1 MTPSALERLWRVRP
15 RTVLHVGAHSGE
27 ELDSY
32 ESLGWGDGGV
42 FWIEAQSD
50 KADGLGSRLRELDL
64 SVRHTVIQA
73 LVWNR
78 DNERMNFKI
87 TNNGESSSL
96 LDMGSHASSYPD
108 VHVTHEVELVTTT
121 LDSLLPSER
130 RFDLVVLDIQ
140 GAELQALQGFS
151 KHLENVS
158 WILSEINTG
167 PVYQDCATW
176 SEVNDYLAAYGFVCV
191 DWEMTDAEW
200 GDALWIRRD
209 LLPSLIKFRR
219 LIRRLKRRLVRHTF
233 L

>member
-1 MTPSALERLWRVRP
+1 MKLLMTPAALERLWRVRP
-15 RTVLHVGAHSGE
+15 NVILHVGAHSGE
-27 ELDSY
+27 ELESY
-32 ESLGWGDGGV
+32 ENLGWGAAGV
-42 FWIEAQSD
+42 FWVEAQSD
-50 KADGLGSRLRELDL
+50 KADGLRNRLRERGL
-64 SVRHTVIQA
+64 SSRHTVMQA

-108 VHVTHEVELVTTT
+108 VRVTHEVELVTTT
-121 LDSLLPSER
+121 LDSLLPLGR
-130 RFDLVVLDIQ
+130 PFDLVVLDIQ
-140 GAELQALQGFS
+140 GTELQALQGFS

-176 SEVNDYLAAYGFVCV
+176 PEVNEYLAAYGFVCV

-219 LIRRLKRRLVRHTF
+219 LIRRLKRQLFR
-233 L
+233 